1 MNKMHTTKQS
11 LPRWQTMASLGIVA
25 ALALSGCSAAAAPV
39 SAPAEKPATA
49 ADIDPAAAAMLP
61 AKYKEAGIINVASD
75 IPYPPMEMFDKDQNV
90 TGFDHDLAQALGA
103 RLGVKM
109 ELQTQSFAAA
119 IPSLQ
124 AGKHDVI
131 MSGMNDTAERQ
142 KTLNFVDYFHAGFS
156 ILVQAGNPDKISG
169 VLDLCGKK
177 VAVPKATVQA
187 DILRSYDDACI
198 AAGDGVVIVSELP
211 GETDVQTAVRSG
223 RAVAEVV
230 DSAVAAYTAQTAG
243 DGKLFD
249 LVTDPENPNGYSP
262 VYTGIGILKENDKL
276 AEALHLALAAT
287 IADGTYAEILKKYD
301 LVSFGLDEAG
311 FNLGS

>member
-1 MNKMHTTKQS
+1 MNKMHTTQRTTR
-11 LPRWQTMASLGIVA
+11 PRWQTMASVGIVA
-25 ALALSGCSAAAAPV
+25 ALALSGCSAAAAP
-39 SAPAEKPATA
+39 APAEETASA
-49 ADIDPAAAAMLP
+49 ADIDATAAAMLP
-61 AKYKEAGIINVASD
+61 AKYKEAGIIKAASD

-103 RLGVKM
+103 KLGVKM
-109 ELQTQSFAAA
+109 ELQKQSFAAA

-156 ILVQAGNPDKISG
+156 ILVQAGNPEKITG

-177 VAVPKATVQA
+177 VAVPKATVQG

-198 AAGDGVVIVSELP
+198 AAGDGVVIVTELP

-243 DGKLFD
+243 DGELFD
-249 LVTDPENPNGYSP
+249 LVTDEENPNGYSP
-262 VYTGIGILKENDKL
+262 VYTGIGILKENEKL
-276 AEALHLALAAT
+276 AEALHLALVAT
-287 IADGTYAEILKKYD
+287 IADGTYDEILKKYD
-301 LVSFGLDEAG
+301 LGHFGLDEAG

>member
-1 MNKMHTTKQS
+1 MIKMHTTQQS
-11 LPRWQTMASLGIVA
+11 RPRWKTLASVGIVA

-39 SAPAEKPATA
+39 ASEDPATT
-49 ADIDPAAAAMLP
+49 ADVDATAAAMLP
-61 AKYKEAGIINVASD
+61 AKYKEAGIIKAASD
-75 IPYPPMEMFDKDQNV
+75 IPYPPMEMFDENQNI
-90 TGFDHDLAQALGA
+90 TGFDHDLAQVLGA
-103 RLGVKM
+103 KLGVKM
-109 ELQTQSFAAA
+109 ELQKQSFAAA
-119 IPSLQ
+119 IPSLL

-156 ILVQAGNPDKISG
+156 ILVQSGNPENITG
-169 VLDLCGKK
+169 VLDLCGKT
-177 VAVPKATVQA
+177 VAVPKATVQG

-198 AAGDGVVIVSELP
+198 AAGHDAVDVSELP

-276 AEALHLALAAT
+276 AEALHLALMAA
-287 IADGTYAEILKKYD
+287 IADGTYDEILNKYD
-301 LVSFGLDEAG
+301 LGHFGLDEAG

>member
-1 MNKMHTTKQS
+1 MQTTQQS
-11 LPRWQTMASLGIVA
+11 RPRWKTMASLGIVA
-25 ALALSGCSAAAAPV
+25 ALALSGCATAATPAAAPAAA
-39 SAPAEKPATA
+39 ST
-49 ADIDPAAAAMLP
+49 ADIDTAAAAMLP
-61 AKYKEAGIINVASD
+61 AKYKEAGIIKAASD
-75 IPYPPMEMFDKDQNV
+75 IPYPPMEMFDENQNV

-103 RLGVKM
+103 RLGVTM
-109 ELQTQSFAAA
+109 ELQKQSFAAA

-131 MSGMNDTAERQ
+131 MSGMNDTLERQ
-142 KTLNFVDYFHAGFS
+142 QTLNFVDYFRGGFS
-156 ILVQAGNPDKISG
+156 ILVQAGNPENITG
-169 VLDLCGKK
+169 VLDLCGKN

-187 DILRSYDDACI
+187 DILRSYDEACV
-198 AAGDGVVIVSELP
+198 AAGPGPVVVSELP

-249 LVTDPENPNGYSP
+249 LVTDPENPSGYSP
-262 VYTGIGILKENDKL
+262 VYTGIGILKENADL
-276 AEALHLALAAT
+276 AEALRLALDAT
-287 IADGTYAEILKKYD
+287 IADGTYLEILKKYD
-301 LVSFGLDEAG
+301 LVDFGLDEAG

>member
-1 MNKMHTTKQS
+1 MIKMHTTQQTR
-11 LPRWQTMASLGIVA
+11 PRWKTMASLGVVA
-25 ALALSGCSAAAAPV
+25 ALALSGCSAAAT
-39 SAPAEKPATA
+39 PAASEEPAA
-49 ADIDPAAAAMLP
+49 ASDIDATAAAMLP
-61 AKYKEAGIINVASD
+61 AKYKEAGIIKAASD
-75 IPYPPMEMFDKDQNV
+75 IPYPPMEMFDQDQNV

-103 RLGVKM
+103 KLGVQM
-109 ELQTQSFAAA
+109 ELQKQSFAAA
-119 IPSLQ
+119 IPSLL

-156 ILVQAGNPDKISG
+156 ILVQSGNPENISG
-169 VLDLCGKK
+169 VLDLCGKT
-177 VAVPKATVQA
+177 VAVPKATVQG

-198 AAGDGVVIVSELP
+198 AAGKDVVDVSELP

-276 AEALHLALAAT
+276 AEALHLALIAT
-287 IADGTYAEILKKYD
+287 IADGTYDEILKKYD
-301 LVSFGLDEAG
+301 LGHFGLDEAG